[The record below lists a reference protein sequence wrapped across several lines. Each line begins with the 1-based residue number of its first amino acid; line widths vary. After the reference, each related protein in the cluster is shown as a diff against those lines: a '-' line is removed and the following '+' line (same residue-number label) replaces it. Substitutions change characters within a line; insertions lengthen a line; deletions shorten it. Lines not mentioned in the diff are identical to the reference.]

1 MFWEFEKEKKKR
13 AFKIRKRRYQLLP
26 SPLLPPSF
34 FFFFLPSTEKVE
46 ENISNSGGSHG
57 RLGMRNSGFWKERK
71 RKRKKTKPVFFF
83 GYISF
88 SCSFPTSLPDDL
100 PLFLYYYYYYY
111 YIYIFEASQPAQQ
124 PARDM
129 YKLTPNIT
137 SWFAYHF
144 SFRYC
149 PIREKERERER

>member
-1 MFWEFEKEKKKR
+1 LRIRKRKKR

-34 FFFFLPSTEKVE
+34 FFFFPSTEKVE

-71 RKRKKTKPVFFF
+71 RKKTKPVFFSLAISPF
-83 GYISF
+83 HVHSPRVSQTIYHFSYIIIIII
-88 SCSFPTSLPDDL
+88 
-100 PLFLYYYYYYY
+100 
-111 YIYIFEASQPAQQ
+111 IYIFLKPAIAQQ

-137 SWFAYHF
+137 S
-144 SFRYC
+144 
-149 PIREKERERER
+149 

>member
-1 MFWEFEKEKKKR
+1 MKEVSQTLAIPLFNLNTKFEGETRWRRHYLYAEEYVLRIRKRKKKR

-26 SPLLPPSF
+26 SLLLPPS
-34 FFFFLPSTEKVE
+34 FFFLPSTEKVE

-71 RKRKKTKPVFFF
+71 RKKDQAGFFFFF

-100 PLFLYYYYYYY
+100 PLFLYYYYYY
-111 YIYIFEASQPAQQ
+111 IYIF
-124 PARDM
+124 
-129 YKLTPNIT
+129 
-137 SWFAYHF
+137 
-144 SFRYC
+144 
-149 PIREKERERER
+149 